1 MTRGFDDRD
10 AMTEEELVSM
20 RQRCEKA
27 TSGPWISYIEGR
39 DHSGGSKFIMTGN
52 SNKRGEDIELTGA
65 TNSDQDFIAH
75 ARQDIPRL
83 LAEVERLRKHLSKE
97 NV

>member
-1 MTRGFDDRD
+1 
-10 AMTEEELVSM
+10 MTEEELASI

-27 TSGPWISYIEGR
+27 TSGPWVSFIEGCG
-39 DHSGGSKFIMTGN
+39 HSGGSNFIMTGN
-52 SNKRGEDIELTGA
+52 SNKRGEDIELTGV

-83 LAEVERLRKHLSKE
+83 LAEIERLRRHLSKE